1 MRVTASLQFVEPP
14 APNAR
19 TWNAYVVPG
28 VRFSMIT
35 DVFVVCH
42 FFRDFRGRPPSF
54 PFLRDAAAFRLERA
68 EPRQAGQ
75 KTTKSM

>member
-1 MRVTASLQFVEPP
+1 
-14 APNAR
+14 
-19 TWNAYVVPG
+19 
-28 VRFSMIT
+28 MIT

-54 PFLRDAAAFRLERA
+54 PFSRDEAAFRLERA